1 MCDLE
6 TIESDKTAE
15 EGRLDLARMAGVEK
29 ALDDVKS
36 LFSGHFNEA
45 EAAESIL
52 VACAEL
58 RSDDA
63 HTENS

>member
-6 TIESDKTAE
+6 TIESDTTAE
-15 EGRLDLARMAGVEK
+15 EGHLDLARIAGVEK
-29 ALDDVKS
+29 ALEDVKS
-36 LFSGHFNEA
+36 LFGGHFNEA
-45 EAAESIL
+45 EAVEPIL

-63 HTENS
+63 HTQNS